1 MLNCLDELTFSKT
14 HSENRLKK
22 AYTLLG
28 ENLVNKIIG
37 FVLFLLGAKRERIA
51 EKINIPIGTF
61 LSFLTRIDNIGI
73 AAFGDRR
80 SSTSFQVKQTKSQ
93 KLCISLKKENN
104 NFNIIFNNENKIIN
118 FPISNSL
125 QSKVVLLTFLENG
138 LLSVKEVSQALNFST
153 VHTRQLCT
161 NLFNQDAHSLIDKRK
176 GQLKDYTYTPDIK
189 AEIIKQFTVNAVTG
203 ASISSQSIS
212 KQLNDEHNFK
222 LSDRSVRSH
231 MKKLGLHKIAKSLSM
246 EINELKKTP
255 QYSHQ

>member
-22 AYTLLG
+22 AYNLLG

-37 FVLFLLGAKRERIA
+37 FALFLLGANRERIA

-80 SSTSFQVKQTKSQ
+80 NSTSFQVKQTKSQ
-93 KLCISLKKENN
+93 KLCISLKKEKN
-104 NFNIIFNNENKIIN
+104 NFNIIFNNDDKIIN
-118 FPISNSL
+118 LPISNSL
-125 QSKVVLLTFLENG
+125 QSKVVLLTFLKNG
-138 LLSVKEVSQALNFST
+138 LLSLKQVSQSLNFST

-161 NLFNQDAHSLIDKRK
+161 KLHNEDAHSLIDKRK
-176 GQLKDYTYTPDIK
+176 GQLKDYTYTSDIK

-203 ASISSQSIS
+203 ASISSQTIS

-231 MKKLGLHKIAKSLSM
+231 IEKLGLHKIAKSLSL
-246 EINELKKTP
+246 EVNKLKKNSTI
-255 QYSHQ
+255 